1 MRTGILIDELGVGFD
16 AMIAQ
21 AREAAKLGYRTLWLA
36 QRGGWDAL
44 TALPSLGAAAPG
56 VELGTC
62 VVPTYPRHPI
72 TMAAQALTV
81 QAATGVPVHLGVG
94 LSHRYIVE
102 HEFGYS
108 YDRPIRHLREYLQAL
123 NPLLRGEKA
132 DVHGESLT
140 AAGGLTTPGA
150 ERPAVLIGSVSPV
163 STRLSGELA
172 DGVITTW
179 AGPRALGEFVVPTI
193 TEAAAGRP
201 APRVVT
207 GQLICVTSEVDER
220 RAWVEENYGAAATVP
235 AYRAILDR
243 DGYAKVSD
251 SVITGDEETVR
262 RQVKSLED
270 AGATELLVMPFGSA
284 EDQARTRELL
294 AS

>member
-16 AMIAQ
+16 AMTTQ

-44 TALPSLGAAAPG
+44 TALPALAVAAPG
-56 VELGTC
+56 IELGTC

-108 YDRPIRHLREYLQAL
+108 YDRPIRHLREYLEAL

-132 DVHGESLT
+132 DVHGETLT
-140 AAGGLTTPGA
+140 AAGGVNAPGA
-150 ERPAVLIGSVSPV
+150 GRPSVLVGSVSPK
-163 STRLSGELA
+163 STRLAGELA

-179 AGPRALGEFVVPTI
+179 AGPRATGEFVVPTLG
-193 TEAAAGRP
+193 AAS
-201 APRVVT
+201 RVVS

-220 RAWVEENYGAAATVP
+220 RAWVEETYGAAASVP

-243 DGYAKVSD
+243 DGYAKASD
-251 SVITGDEETVR
+251 SAIIGDEETVR
-262 RQVKSLED
+262 RQVKSLEN

-284 EDQARTRELL
+284 ADQARTRELL

>member
-16 AMIAQ
+16 AMTAQ
-21 AREAAKLGYRTLWLA
+21 AREAAKLGYQTLWLA

-44 TALPSLGAAAPG
+44 TALPALGAAAPG
-56 VELGTC
+56 IELGTC

-94 LSHRYIVE
+94 LSHRHIVE

-123 NPLLRGEKA
+123 NPVLRGEKA
-132 DVHGESLT
+132 DVHGETLT
-140 AAGGLTTPGA
+140 AAGGVNAPGA
-150 ERPAVLIGSVSPV
+150 GRPAVLVGSVSPK
-163 STRLSGELA
+163 STRLAGELA

-179 AGPRALGEFVVPTI
+179 AGPRAIGEFVVPALGT
-193 TEAAAGRP
+193 AS
-201 APRVVT
+201 RVVS

-220 RAWVEENYGAAATVP
+220 RAWVEETYGAAASVP
-235 AYRAILDR
+235 AYRAVLDR
-243 DGYAKVSD
+243 DGYAKASD
-251 SVITGDEETVR
+251 SALIGDEETVR

-284 EDQARTRELL
+284 ADQARTRELL

>member
-1 MRTGILIDELGVGFD
+1 MRTGILIDELNVGFD
-16 AMIAQ
+16 GMIAQ

-44 TALPSLGAAAPG
+44 TALPALGAAAPG
-56 VELGTC
+56 VDLGTC

-94 LSHRYIVE
+94 LSHRSIVE
-102 HEFGYS
+102 REFGYS
-108 YDRPIRHLREYLQAL
+108 YDRPLRHLREYLEAL

-140 AAGGLTTPGA
+140 AAGSLTTPGA
-150 ERPAVLIGSVSPV
+150 SRPAILVGSVSPG
-163 STRLSGELA
+163 STRLAGELA

-179 AGPRALGEFVVPTI
+179 AGPRAIGEFVVP
-193 TEAAAGRP
+193 ALGADR
-201 APRVVT
+201 RVVS

-220 RAWVEENYGAAATVP
+220 RKWVEDTYGAAASVP
-235 AYRAILDR
+235 AYRSVLDR
-243 DGYAKVSD
+243 DGYERASD
-251 SVITGDEETVR
+251 SAIVGDEETVR

-284 EDQARTRELL
+284 AEQARTRELL
-294 AS
+294 AA

>member
-16 AMIAQ
+16 AMTTQ

-44 TALPSLGAAAPG
+44 TALPALAVAAPG
-56 VELGTC
+56 IELGTC

-108 YDRPIRHLREYLQAL
+108 YDRPIRHLREYLEAL

-132 DVHGESLT
+132 DVHGETLT
-140 AAGGLTTPGA
+140 AAGGVNTPGA
-150 ERPAVLIGSVSPV
+150 GRPSVLIGSVSPK
-163 STRLSGELA
+163 STRLAGELA

-179 AGPRALGEFVVPTI
+179 AGPRATGEFVVPTLG
-193 TEAAAGRP
+193 AAS
-201 APRVVT
+201 RVVS

-220 RAWVEENYGAAATVP
+220 RAWVEETYGAAASVP

-243 DGYAKVSD
+243 DGYAKASD
-251 SVITGDEETVR
+251 SAIIGDEETVR

-284 EDQARTRELL
+284 ADQARTRELL

>member
-16 AMIAQ
+16 AMTAQ

-44 TALPSLGAAAPG
+44 TALPALGAAAPG
-56 VELGTC
+56 IELGTC

-123 NPLLRGEKA
+123 NPVLRGEKA
-132 DVHGESLT
+132 DVHGETLT
-140 AAGGLTTPGA
+140 AAGGVNAPGA
-150 ERPAVLIGSVSPV
+150 GRPAVLVGSVSPR
-163 STRLSGELA
+163 STRLAGELA

-179 AGPRALGEFVVPTI
+179 AGPRAIGEFVVPALGT
-193 TEAAAGRP
+193 AS
-201 APRVVT
+201 RVVS

-220 RAWVEENYGAAATVP
+220 RAWVEETYGAAASVP
-235 AYRAILDR
+235 AYRAVLDR
-243 DGYAKVSD
+243 DGYAKASD
-251 SVITGDEETVR
+251 SAIIGDEETVR

-284 EDQARTRELL
+284 ADQARTRELL

>member
-16 AMIAQ
+16 AMTAQ
-21 AREAAKLGYRTLWLA
+21 AREAVKLGYTTLWLA

-44 TALPSLGAAAPG
+44 TALPALGAAAPG
-56 VELGTC
+56 VALGTC

-94 LSHRYIVE
+94 LSHRFIVE
-102 HEFGYS
+102 QEFGYS
-108 YDRPIRHLREYLQAL
+108 YDRPIRHLREYLEAL

-150 ERPAVLIGSVSPV
+150 ARPAVLVGSVSPR
-163 STRLSGELA
+163 STRLAGELA

-179 AGPRALGEFVVPTI
+179 AGPRAIGEFVVP
-193 TEAAAGRP
+193 ALGADR
-201 APRVVT
+201 RVVS

-220 RAWVEENYGAAATVP
+220 RAWVEDTYGAAAAVP
-235 AYRAILDR
+235 AYRAVLDR
-243 DGYAKVSD
+243 DGYERASD
-251 SVITGDEETVR
+251 SAIIGDEESVR

-270 AGATELLVMPFGSA
+270 AGATELLVMPFGPA
-284 EDQARTRELL
+284 EDQARTRELM
-294 AS
+294 AA

>member
-16 AMIAQ
+16 AMTAQ

-44 TALPSLGAAAPG
+44 TALPALGAAAPG
-56 VELGTC
+56 IELGTC

-123 NPLLRGEKA
+123 NPVLRGEKA
-132 DVHGESLT
+132 DVHGETLT
-140 AAGGLTTPGA
+140 AAGGVNAPGA
-150 ERPAVLIGSVSPV
+150 GRPAVLVGSVSPK
-163 STRLSGELA
+163 STRLAGELA

-179 AGPRALGEFVVPTI
+179 AGPRAIGEFVVPALGT
-193 TEAAAGRP
+193 AS
-201 APRVVT
+201 RVVS

-220 RAWVEENYGAAATVP
+220 RAWVEQTYGAAANVP
-235 AYRAILDR
+235 AYRAVLDR
-243 DGYAKVSD
+243 DGYAKASD
-251 SVITGDEETVR
+251 SAIVGDEETVR

-284 EDQARTRELL
+284 ADQARTRELL

>member
-16 AMIAQ
+16 GMRAQ
-21 AREAAKLGYRTLWLA
+21 AREAARLGYDTLWLA

-44 TALPSLGAAAPG
+44 TALPALGVPG

-102 HEFGYS
+102 QEFGYS
-108 YDRPIRHLREYLQAL
+108 YDRPLRHLREYLEAL

-132 DVHGESLT
+132 DVHGEALT
-140 AAGGLTTPGA
+140 ASGRLNTPGA
-150 ERPAVLIGSVSPV
+150 SRPAVLVGSVSPG
-163 STRLSGELA
+163 STRLAGELA
-172 DGVITTW
+172 DGVVTTW
-179 AGPRALGEFVVPTI
+179 AGPRAIGEFVAPTLG
-193 TEAAAGRP
+193 AGR
-201 APRVVT
+201 RVVS

-220 RAWVEENYGAAATVP
+220 RSWVEETYGAAAQVP
-235 AYRAILDR
+235 AYRSILDR
-243 DGYAKVSD
+243 DGHARVSD
-251 SVITGDEETVR
+251 SVLVGDEETVR

-270 AGATELLVMPFGSA
+270 AGATELLVMPFGSPA
-284 EDQARTRELL
+284 EQARTRELL
-294 AS
+294 AA

>member
-16 AMIAQ
+16 AMTAQ
-21 AREAAKLGYRTLWLA
+21 AREAAKLGYDTLWLA

-44 TALPSLGAAAPG
+44 TALPALGAAAPG

-81 QAATGVPVHLGVG
+81 QAATGAAVHLGIE
-94 LSHRYIVE
+94 LSHKYVIE
-102 HEFGYS
+102 GEFGCS
-108 YDRPIRHLREYLQAL
+108 YDRPLRHLREYLEAL

-132 DVHGESLT
+132 DVHGETLT

-150 ERPAVLIGSVSPV
+150 ARPAVLVGSVSPQ
-163 STRLSGELA
+163 STRLAGELA

-179 AGPRALGEFVVPTI
+179 AGPRAIGEFVVPTLGG
-193 TEAAAGRP
+193 ASRM
-201 APRVVT
+201 VS

-220 RAWVEENYGAAATVP
+220 RTWIEQAYGGAANVP

-243 DGYAKVSD
+243 EGHERVSD
-251 SVITGDEETVR
+251 TALIGDEETVL

-270 AGATELLVMPFGSA
+270 AGATELLVMPIGPA
-284 EDQARTRELL
+284 EDQARTRALL
-294 AS
+294 AA

>member
-1 MRTGILIDELGVGFD
+1 MRTGILIDELDVGFD
-16 AMIAQ
+16 GMTAQ
-21 AREAAKLGYRTLWLA
+21 AREAAKLGYGTLWLA

-44 TALPSLGAAAPG
+44 TALPVLGAAAPG
-56 VELGTC
+56 IELGTC

-102 HEFGYS
+102 QEFGYS
-108 YDRPIRHLREYLQAL
+108 YDRPLRHLREYLQAL

-140 AAGGLTTPGA
+140 AAGGLRTPGA
-150 ERPAVLIGSVSPV
+150 TRPAILVGSVSPG
-163 STRLSGELA
+163 STQLAGELA

-179 AGPRALGEFVVPTI
+179 AGPRAIGEFVVPTLGD
-193 TEAAAGRP
+193 AS
-201 APRVVT
+201 RVVS

-220 RAWVEENYGAAATVP
+220 RAWVEETYGAAASVP
-235 AYRAILDR
+235 AYRSILDR
-243 DGYAKVSD
+243 DGYARASD
-251 SVITGDEETVR
+251 SAIIGDEETVR
-262 RQVKSLED
+262 HQVKSLED

-284 EDQARTRELL
+284 ADQARTRELL
-294 AS
+294 AA

>member
-16 AMIAQ
+16 AMTAQ
-21 AREAAKLGYRTLWLA
+21 AREAAKLGYGTLWLA

-44 TALPSLGAAAPG
+44 TALPALGAAAPG

-81 QAATGVPVHLGVG
+81 QGATGVPVHLGVG
-94 LSHRYIVE
+94 LSHRFIIE
-102 HEFGYS
+102 GEFGYS
-108 YDRPIRHLREYLQAL
+108 YDRPLRHLREYLQAL

-132 DVHGESLT
+132 DIHGETLT

-150 ERPAVLIGSVSPV
+150 SRPAVLVGSVSPR
-163 STRLSGELA
+163 STRLAGELA

-179 AGPRALGEFVVPTI
+179 AGPRSIGEFVVPTLGG
-193 TEAAAGRP
+193 AS
-201 APRVVT
+201 RVVS

-220 RAWVEENYGAAATVP
+220 RKWVEDTYGAAASVP
-235 AYRAILDR
+235 AYRSILDR
-243 DGYAKVSD
+243 DGYERASD
-251 SVITGDEETVR
+251 SAIIGDEETVR

-270 AGATELLVMPFGSA
+270 AGATELLVMPIGSPA
-284 EDQARTRELL
+284 EQARTRELL
-294 AS
+294 AA

>member
-16 AMIAQ
+16 AMTTQ
-21 AREAAKLGYRTLWLA
+21 AREAAKLGYQTLWLA

-44 TALPSLGAAAPG
+44 TALPVLGAAAPG
-56 VELGTC
+56 IELGTC

-108 YDRPIRHLREYLQAL
+108 YDRPLRHLREYLQAL
-123 NPLLRGEKA
+123 NPVLRGEKA
-132 DVHGESLT
+132 DVHGETLT
-140 AAGGLTTPGA
+140 AAGGVNAPGA
-150 ERPAVLIGSVSPV
+150 ARPSVLVGSVSPK
-163 STRLSGELA
+163 STRLAGELA

-179 AGPRALGEFVVPTI
+179 AGPRAIGEFVVPALG
-193 TEAAAGRP
+193 AAS
-201 APRVVT
+201 RVVS

-220 RAWVEENYGAAATVP
+220 RAWVEETYGAAASVP

-243 DGYAKVSD
+243 DGYARASD
-251 SVITGDEETVR
+251 SAIIGDEETVR
-262 RQVKSLED
+262 RQVKSLEN

-284 EDQARTRELL
+284 ADQARTRELL

>member
-16 AMIAQ
+16 AMTAQ
-21 AREAAKLGYRTLWLA
+21 AREAAKLGYGTLWVA

-44 TALPSLGAAAPG
+44 TALPALGAAAPG
-56 VELGTC
+56 LELGTC

-81 QAATGVPVHLGVG
+81 QAATGVPVHLGLG
-94 LSHRYIVE
+94 LSHRFIIE
-102 HEFGYS
+102 GEFGYA

-123 NPLLRGEKA
+123 HPLLRGEKA
-132 DVHGESLT
+132 DVHGETLT

-150 ERPAVLIGSVSPV
+150 GRPAVLIGSVSPQ
-163 STRLSGELA
+163 STRLAGELA

-179 AGPRALGEFVVPTI
+179 AGPRAIGEFVVP
-193 TEAAAGRP
+193 ALGR
-201 APRVVT
+201 ASRVVS

-220 RAWVEENYGAAATVP
+220 RQQVEERYGGAASIP
-235 AYRAILDR
+235 AYRAILEREGHDR
-243 DGYAKVSD
+243 VSD
-251 SVITGDEETVR
+251 SVLFGDEETVR

-284 EDQARTRELL
+284 AEQARTRELL
-294 AS
+294 AA

>member
-16 AMIAQ
+16 GMIAQ
-21 AREAAKLGYRTLWLA
+21 AREAAKLGYGTLWLA

-44 TALPSLGAAAPG
+44 TALPALGAAAPG
-56 VELGTC
+56 LELGTC

-81 QAATGVPVHLGVG
+81 QAATGAPVHLGVG

-102 HEFGYS
+102 REFGYS
-108 YDRPIRHLREYLQAL
+108 YDRPLRHLREYLEAL

-150 ERPAVLIGSVSPV
+150 ARPAVLVGSVSPG
-163 STRLSGELA
+163 STSLAGELA

-179 AGPRALGEFVVPTI
+179 AGPRAIGEFVVPTLG
-193 TEAAAGRP
+193 ADR
-201 APRVVT
+201 RVVS

-220 RAWVEENYGAAATVP
+220 RKWVEDTYGAAASVP
-235 AYRAILDR
+235 AYRSILDR
-243 DGYAKVSD
+243 DGYARASD
-251 SVITGDEETVR
+251 SALIGDEETVR
-262 RQVKSLED
+262 RQVKALED

-284 EDQARTRELL
+284 PEQARTREML
-294 AS
+294 AA

>member
-16 AMIAQ
+16 AMTAQ
-21 AREAAKLGYRTLWLA
+21 AREAAKLGYGTLWVA

-44 TALPSLGAAAPG
+44 TALPALAAAAPG
-56 VELGTC
+56 VEVGTC
-62 VVPTYPRHPI
+62 VVPTYSRHPI

-81 QAATGVPVHLGVG
+81 QAAAGVPVHLGLG
-94 LSHRYIVE
+94 LSHKFIVE
-102 HEFGYS
+102 GEFGYS

-140 AAGGLTTPGA
+140 AAGGLHTPGA
-150 ERPAVLIGSVSPV
+150 QRPAVLIGSVSPQ
-163 STRLSGELA
+163 STRLAGELA

-179 AGPRALGEFVVPTI
+179 AGPRATGEFVVPTLGG
-193 TEAAAGRP
+193 AS
-201 APRVVT
+201 RVVS
-207 GQLICVTSEVDER
+207 GQLVCVTSEVDEAR
-220 RAWVEENYGAAATVP
+220 RWVDETYGGAANIP
-235 AYRAILDR
+235 AYRASLDR
-243 DGYAKVSD
+243 DGYERVSD
-251 SVITGDEETVR
+251 SAIVGDEDTVR

-284 EDQARTRELL
+284 PEQARTRELL
-294 AS
+294 AA

>member
-16 AMIAQ
+16 AMTAQ

-44 TALPSLGAAAPG
+44 TALPALAAAAPG
-56 VELGTC
+56 SELGTC

-108 YDRPIRHLREYLQAL
+108 YDRPLRHLREYLEAL
-123 NPLLRGEKA
+123 NPVLRGEKA
-132 DVHGESLT
+132 DVHGETLT
-140 AAGGLTTPGA
+140 AAGGVNAPGA
-150 ERPAVLIGSVSPV
+150 GRPSLLVGSVSPK
-163 STRLSGELA
+163 STKLAGELA

-179 AGPRALGEFVVPTI
+179 AGPRAIGEFVVPALGA
-193 TEAAAGRP
+193 ES
-201 APRVVT
+201 RVVS

-220 RAWVEENYGAAATVP
+220 RAWVEETYGAAASVP
-235 AYRAILDR
+235 AYRAVLDR
-243 DGYAKVSD
+243 DGYARVSD
-251 SVITGDEETVR
+251 SAIVGDEETVR
-262 RQVKSLED
+262 RQVKALED
-270 AGATELLVMPFGSA
+270 AGATELLVMPFGPA

>member
-1 MRTGILIDELGVGFD
+1 MRTGILIDELGAGFD
-16 AMIAQ
+16 SMTAQ
-21 AREAAKLGYRTLWLA
+21 AREAAKLGYGTVWLA

-44 TALPSLGAAAPG
+44 TALPALAAAAPG

-81 QAATGVPVHLGVG
+81 QAATGVPVHLGIG
-94 LSHRYIVE
+94 LSHRFIIE
-102 HEFGYS
+102 QEFGYS
-108 YDRPIRHLREYLQAL
+108 YEQPIRHLREYLQAL

-140 AAGGLTTPGA
+140 AAGGLNTPGA
-150 ERPAVLIGSVSPV
+150 GRPAVLVGSVSPK
-163 STRLSGELA
+163 SMRLSGELA

-179 AGPRALGEFVVPTI
+179 AGPRAIGEFVVPTL
-193 TEAAAGRP
+193 GPDR
-201 APRVVT
+201 RVVS

-220 RAWVEENYGAAATVP
+220 RTWIEETYGAAANIP
-235 AYRAILDR
+235 AYRSILDR
-243 DGYAKVSD
+243 DGYEGAAD
-251 SVITGDEETVR
+251 SAIIGDEETVR

-270 AGATELLVMPFGSA
+270 AGATELLVMPFGSP
-284 EDQARTRELL
+284 EEQSRTRELL
-294 AS
+294 AA